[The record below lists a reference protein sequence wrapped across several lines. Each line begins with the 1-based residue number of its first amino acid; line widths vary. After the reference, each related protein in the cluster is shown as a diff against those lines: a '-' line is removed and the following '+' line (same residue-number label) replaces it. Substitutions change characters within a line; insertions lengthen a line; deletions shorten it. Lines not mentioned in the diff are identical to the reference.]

1 MVGVG
6 CHSKDTKIIL
16 SFIVFTFW
24 LFLSADDTSLDWM
37 LRHGR
42 SSALFVALKEC
53 PSVVYTDNFCDK
65 LHRVVLSFL
74 VADRVSG
81 FNRL

>member
-1 MVGVG
+1 
-6 CHSKDTKIIL
+6 
-16 SFIVFTFW
+16 
-24 LFLSADDTSLDWM
+24 M

-53 PSVVYTDNFCDK
+53 PSVVYTDNICDK

-74 VADRVSG
+74 LADRVSTVMLMKHSYKVATG
-81 FNRL
+81 EIPLTNDHYNLS